1 MEKFEVKGGKIV
13 ESRLKTEKKVLKFPP
28 RPIEKAKTTTPRFET
43 LVVMGH
49 LIPALREAWV
59 DFENMNS
66 NEIADIALEKL
77 IEFGH
82 LIDSLR
88 DEAEI
93 RKEMIQNYRKIEA
106 NFIKAVAGLQ
116 EHVESLEKSLRKCSG
131 QRETLKLAVED
142 AMRKAKLARDI

>member
-1 MEKFEVKGGKIV
+1 MEII
-13 ESRLKTEKKVLKFPP
+13 ESRLRKEKTVLKFPP
-28 RPIEKAKTTTPRFET
+28 RPIERAETATSRFET
-43 LVVMGH
+43 IVVMGH

-59 DFENMNS
+59 DFEDMNS

-93 RKEMIQNYRKIEA
+93 RRKIIVNCKKTVENA
-106 NFIKAVAGLQ
+106 YKAINVLEGHLGFPLTPSPLGGL
-116 EHVESLEKSLRKCSG
+116 
-131 QRETLKLAVED
+131 
-142 AMRKAKLARDI
+142 